1 MAEDLNKRHPK
12 GIYDEET
19 KEWRKYTDKD
29 VDDWMKDPKHRM
41 TWHERQDRKTMQKIP
56 SILHGNLN
64 HSGGISMEE
73 NEINEI
79 FGLTDETQD
88 YNQMIAMS
96 QENQALLE
104 SGKSVDEVK
113 LNMEKQG
120 ADLAQ
125 KRALEKQKK
134 RKNKARS
141 SRQTH

>member
-1 MAEDLNKRHPK
+1 M
-12 GIYDEET
+12 
-19 KEWRKYTDKD
+19 
-29 VDDWMKDPKHRM
+29 
-41 TWHERQDRKTMQKIP
+41 
-56 SILHGNLN
+56 
-64 HSGGISMEE
+64 
-73 NEINEI
+73 NEM
-79 FGLTDETQD
+79 FGLTEDTQD
-88 YNQMIAMS
+88 YNEMITMS
-96 QENQALLE
+96 QENQALLG

>member
-1 MAEDLNKRHPK
+1 M
-12 GIYDEET
+12 
-19 KEWRKYTDKD
+19 
-29 VDDWMKDPKHRM
+29 
-41 TWHERQDRKTMQKIP
+41 
-56 SILHGNLN
+56 
-64 HSGGISMEE
+64 
-73 NEINEI
+73 NEM
-79 FGLTDETQD
+79 FGLTEDTQD
-88 YNQMIAMS
+88 YNQMITMS
-96 QENQALLE
+96 QENQALLG

>member
-1 MAEDLNKRHPK
+1 M
-12 GIYDEET
+12 
-19 KEWRKYTDKD
+19 
-29 VDDWMKDPKHRM
+29 
-41 TWHERQDRKTMQKIP
+41 
-56 SILHGNLN
+56 
-64 HSGGISMEE
+64 
-73 NEINEI
+73 
-79 FGLTDETQD
+79 FGLTEDTQD
-88 YNQMIAMS
+88 YNEMITMS
-96 QENQALLE
+96 QENQALLG